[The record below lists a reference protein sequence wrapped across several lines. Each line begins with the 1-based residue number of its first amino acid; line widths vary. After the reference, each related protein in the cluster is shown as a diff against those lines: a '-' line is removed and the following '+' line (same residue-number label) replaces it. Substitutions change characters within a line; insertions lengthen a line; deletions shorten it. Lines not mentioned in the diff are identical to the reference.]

1 MHDASLAKSE
11 SATIFVSG
19 TLDDV
24 VSIVEQLAWFAASF
38 RPSVSEELTMSSV
51 SFKNL
56 VHVEP
61 ADHISQQKRAT
72 FELQLDTLES
82 IELDDD
88 LEGMISPT
96 CWQELFQGGILA
108 SGFPIAPREEGLGLE
123 IPFELMILLSQ
134 ARLSMT
140 HDLGTIL
147 FGHSTCLFP
156 AKKLQDG
163 VQWHLVKSSD
173 SELLRDCLDN
183 LRGRIYEDKISIMAS
198 RRTFLGYHHAH
209 VLLGTRK
216 LIEKSSASTSGF
228 DTSSSK
234 IEIAREGTTS
244 AGLSIKS
251 IFNLVVAG
259 KWTMHKGLQVN
270 MTGNRTYSDRLDN
283 SSRRPI
289 LLYDRRTRSAW
300 LVSELSLILHMV
312 LTYLDRSKIRRRRC
326 NQEGYQINEWPQLP
340 SAEACSD
347 GGAAA
352 HKVICEHRDLYL
364 YTNENKEERYLWN
377 EVDDFLKDLGSIR
390 QAENLRKATSGW
402 QISSSR
408 PQGWDFVDF
417 VEKDEEI
424 CQREMPKNDNR
435 ASWWRLSAAKDML
448 VVFGRDFGKL
458 IVPDVAKRKV
468 QFGWENL
475 PDQAELLA
483 ASMPCVQY
491 LISRTNIEGKLG
503 HCLLMPELAWHSPT
517 ERHSSCSQ
525 YCNSSCLCIQE
536 LRQPSD
542 STILPWR
549 SPINPPR
556 NPYSSAAVIFG
567 NPKLFHESLNK
578 RFPSGGATDR
588 DRESVNKVVD
598 GKQ

>member
-1 MHDASLAKSE
+1 MHDASLENPETAD
-11 SATIFVSG
+11 IFVSG

-24 VSIVEQLAWFAASF
+24 VSIIEQLAWSAASF
-38 RPSVSEELTMSSV
+38 RPSVSKELTTSSV
-51 SFKNL
+51 TFKNL
-56 VHVEP
+56 VYIEP
-61 ADHISQQKRAT
+61 AGHTFQQRGAI
-72 FELQLDTLES
+72 FELQLDALES
-82 IELDDD
+82 VKMEDD
-88 LEGMISPT
+88 LESEISPV

-134 ARLSMT
+134 VRISMT
-140 HDLGTIL
+140 YDLRTVL

-156 AKKLQDG
+156 AKKLQAG

-173 SELLRDCLDN
+173 SDLLRDRLS
-183 LRGRIYEDKISIMAS
+183 LSRERIFDDKISTLTS
-198 RRTFLGYHHAH
+198 LRTFLGYQHAH
-209 VLLGTRK
+209 ILLGTRK
-216 LIEKSSASTSGF
+216 LIEKSSATPSGLH
-228 DTSSSK
+228 TSSSK
-234 IEIAREGTTS
+234 IELAREGTTS

-270 MTGNRTYSDRLDN
+270 MSGNRGYSDRLDN
-283 SSRRPI
+283 SSKRPI

-312 LTYLDRSKIRRRRC
+312 LTYLERSKMRRVRC
-326 NQEGYQINEWPQLP
+326 NQKGRQTQEWANLP
-340 SAEACSD
+340 FAEACSD

-364 YTNENKEERYLWN
+364 YTNENTERYLWN
-377 EVDDFLKDLGSIR
+377 EIDDFLKDLGSIR

-424 CQREMPKNDNR
+424 CQKEMPKNDNR

-448 VVFGRDFGKL
+448 VIFGQGFGKL
-458 IVPDVAKRKV
+458 IVPDLAKTKV

-491 LISRTNIEGKLG
+491 LISRTYIEGKPG
-503 HCLLMPELAWHSPT
+503 HCFLMPGLAWHSPT
-517 ERHSSCSQ
+517 ERHSSCSP
-525 YCNSSCLCIQE
+525 YCDSSCLCIQE
-536 LRQPSD
+536 LRQSSD
-542 STILPWR
+542 AIILPWR

-556 NPYSSAAVIFG
+556 NPYSLAAVIFG
-567 NPKLFHESLNK
+567 NPKFFHESLNQS
-578 RFPSGGATDR
+578 FLS
-588 DRESVNKVVD
+588 
-598 GKQ
+598 